1 MCGFPLHSVYSRAEP
16 EATADGG
23 WQSRSGMAKVGPV
36 STHQG
41 CERLN
46 VTKVL
51 KERLGTGRN
60 FWHCCGDFD
69 LNPEHNLRGMNPGT

>member
-1 MCGFPLHSVYSRAEP
+1 
-16 EATADGG
+16 
-23 WQSRSGMAKVGPV
+23 MAKVGPV
-36 STHQG
+36 SPHQG

-51 KERLGTGRN
+51 KERLGRSRI